1 MATQKKESARR
12 KRKFFQRISTKYDT
26 NWRSFKF
33 WRNTFI
39 LFWIFSL
46 LGHILELA
54 WGALPMLFGQPM
66 TGFAANLPIFTV
78 AEPYGFGAL
87 ALIWLVYPFVVRDK
101 LNIFWTYFLSVLV
114 TTAIEFI
121 CAAVI
126 VLLLGHN
133 PFWDYSNQP
142 FNLFGFVYLRNSL
155 AFGLAGAL
163 MLYYVF
169 PAVNNLLNKVKA
181 QQLNVLFWI
190 LFVSY
195 MFTQVWQI
203 FK

>member
-12 KRKFFQRISTKYDT
+12 KRKIFRRISTKYDT

-33 WRNTFI
+33 WRNAFI
-39 LFWIFSL
+39 LFWIFSF

-66 TGFAANLPIFTV
+66 TEFAANLPIFTV

-155 AFGLAGAL
+155 AFGFAGAL

-181 QQLNVLFWI
+181 QQLNVFFWI

-195 MFTQVWQI
+195 LLTQVWQI